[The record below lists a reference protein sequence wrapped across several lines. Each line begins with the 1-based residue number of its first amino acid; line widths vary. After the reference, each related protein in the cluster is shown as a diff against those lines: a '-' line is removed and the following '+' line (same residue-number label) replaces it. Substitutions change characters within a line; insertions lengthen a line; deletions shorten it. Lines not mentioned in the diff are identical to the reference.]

1 MALAI
6 GQNATGPVVTL
17 GQKAGEPGLT
27 TEQKRLNIESFEFI
41 WSTIRDQYWDPTF
54 GGVNWLGVHHELRPQ
69 IERASTM
76 AQARAVMRRMMER
89 LGKSHFGIIPADVYG
104 DLDANPDEAHGSGTA
119 GFDVRVLDEHAV
131 VTSVEDG
138 SPAAAQGVH
147 PGWEILGIDGAEL
160 APVLRRVGALYRD
173 STARELYLARAVTAK
188 LSGDPDSTV
197 RVQFLD
203 GANARVTKQIERV
216 QPQGLLARFGY
227 LPPMHVWIKSRK
239 VADNVGYLAFNLFLD
254 PARLMPEF
262 GDAVRSCAEC
272 AGIIIDL
279 RGNPGGLGIMA
290 MGMAGWFIEKP
301 DQRLGTMHTRQAPLK
316 FTESAAA
323 DVSRASGHSGG
334 WKLRIDLGSVRRRHE
349 RSGSRAHLRNADG
362 GRRPAFR
369 HRPAA
374 QRRRL
379 SARAGGLHLRRRPAA
394 RRRGRCSGRGSEA
407 YACGTFGGSRPG
419 SGRRDRMDTFAAVI
433 ARRPATG
440 GRTFMNLRPGFALA
454 LIFAA
459 FTCLSTL
466 AASDEALP
474 KGDVILDKF
483 VVATGGKAAYD
494 KVHTEKWSGT
504 FEFVGKGVKGAVTSF
519 RSEPNKSVTV
529 VELEGIGA
537 IQDGTDGETAWTL
550 SALQGARIKL
560 GDERAIAMR
569 EAMFRGPAEWR
580 KLYKHA
586 ETTGAEAVDGQDCY
600 KVVLTPNE
608 GKPETRYFNKKTN
621 LLVKLIMQLP
631 SPMGEIPTE
640 ALLSDYQGQNGLL
653 APRKVR
659 QKAMGQEFLISIDQV
674 EYNLDLPKD
683 RFDLPAEIKA
693 LATK

>member
-316 FTESAAA
+316 FTVNPRLPTYRGPVAILVDGS
-323 DVSRASGHSGG
+323 SGSTSEVFAGG
-334 WKLRIDLGSVRRRHE
+334 MKDLG
-349 RSGSRAHLRNADG
+349 RARIFGTRTAGAALPSAIDRLPNGDAFQHALADYISEG
-362 GRRPAFR
+362 GRP
-369 HRPAA
+369 
-374 QRRRL
+374 
-379 SARAGGLHLRRRPAA
+379 
-394 RRRGRCSGRGSEA
+394 
-407 YACGTFGGSRPG
+407 
-419 SGRRDRMDTFAAVI
+419 
-433 ARRPATG
+433 
-440 GRTFMNLRPGFALA
+440 
-454 LIFAA
+454 
-459 FTCLSTL
+459 
-466 AASDEALP
+466 
-474 KGDVILDKF
+474 
-483 VVATGGKAAYD
+483 
-494 KVHTEKWSGT
+494 
-504 FEFVGKGVKGAVTSF
+504 
-519 RSEPNKSVTV
+519 
-529 VELEGIGA
+529 LEGVGVA
-537 IQDGTDGETAWTL
+537 PDVE
-550 SALQGARIKL
+550 
-560 GDERAIAMR
+560 
-569 EAMFRGPAEWR
+569 
-580 KLYKHA
+580 
-586 ETTGAEAVDGQDCY
+586 
-600 KVVLTPNE
+600 
-608 GKPETRYFNKKTN
+608 
-621 LLVKLIMQLP
+621 VKL
-631 SPMGEIPTE
+631 TRA
-640 ALLSDYQGQNGLL
+640 ALLAGRDPALDVAIEWIHS
-653 APRKVR
+653 R
-659 QKAMGQEFLISIDQV
+659 Q
-674 EYNLDLPKD
+674 
-683 RFDLPAEIKA
+683 
-693 LATK
+693 